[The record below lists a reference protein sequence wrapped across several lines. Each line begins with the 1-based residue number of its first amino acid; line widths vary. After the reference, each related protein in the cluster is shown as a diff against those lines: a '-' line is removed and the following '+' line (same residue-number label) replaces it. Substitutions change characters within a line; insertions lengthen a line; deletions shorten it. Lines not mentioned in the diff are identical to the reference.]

1 VNMSGVFLDKLL
13 IENTRKRFDQIESL
27 TEFVSLLNYLELR
40 AFKDRQKPLTVPHLY
55 YLSKTKENRYEEF
68 KIPKKSGKYR
78 KIKSP
83 DVRLK
88 RVQSLLNI
96 LLQIVFEGHSNYST
110 NGFLFGK
117 DIKRNALP
125 HINKNYLLNIDI
137 EDFFPSIP
145 FRRIK
150 TVLELSPFDLVD
162 NRETIGFLIAN
173 LGTYKNSLPQGA
185 PTSPILS
192 NIVTQ
197 KLDRKVVL
205 YCKEKRLKYTR
216 YADDLSF
223 SSNWNVFD
231 SNVVEEIETI
241 IESENFKVNSNK
253 TRVRNFMQRQEVT
266 GLIVNTKLNVK
277 REYLQKVRA
286 MINNWEKGG
295 LSFAIAQFK
304 KHQPI
309 EKINYNFKEV
319 LLGHL
324 SFLILIKGENNSVVQ
339 NLQIRYNFL
348 ANLLDYSF
356 IEEDNVRLKIEEDN
370 EKMERIASENDQN
383 KKDTF
388 IYFCTSAFHQIE
400 NLLNFYYWKKFPEID
415 DLKDFMWHNNP
426 GFRDRFK
433 KLKKLSKEDRLKQ
446 LTNFKTVR
454 SFDINTLVYLFEKEF
469 YFDQHISYK
478 RKITHLREIRN
489 DESHRCTILDTDEK
503 LIKDRYVKIQ
513 KEKEVK
519 KKDGKQFKLS
529 TAQKKDEMNYLTWK
543 YIQDKNY
550 KNVRNVLRMVRD
562 NIKNTLPKSVHR

>member
-1 VNMSGVFLDKLL
+1 MLG
-13 IENTRKRFDQIESL
+13 
-27 TEFVSLLNYLELR
+27 
-40 AFKDRQKPLTVPHLY
+40 
-55 YLSKTKENRYEEF
+55 
-68 KIPKKSGKYR
+68 
-78 KIKSP
+78 
-83 DVRLK
+83 
-88 RVQSLLNI
+88 
-96 LLQIVFEGHSNYST
+96 
-110 NGFLFGK
+110 
-117 DIKRNALP
+117 
-125 HINKNYLLNIDI
+125 
-137 EDFFPSIP
+137 
-145 FRRIK
+145 RI
-150 TVLELSPFDLVD
+150 
-162 NRETIGFLIAN
+162 
-173 LGTYKNSLPQGA
+173 Q
-185 PTSPILS
+185 
-192 NIVTQ
+192 
-197 KLDRKVVL
+197 
-205 YCKEKRLKYTR
+205 
-216 YADDLSF
+216 
-223 SSNWNVFD
+223 
-231 SNVVEEIETI
+231 
-241 IESENFKVNSNK
+241 
-253 TRVRNFMQRQEVT
+253 
-266 GLIVNTKLNVK
+266 
-277 REYLQKVRA
+277 
-286 MINNWEKGG
+286 
-295 LSFAIAQFK
+295 